1 MLRPTGRALHGLGW
15 AVAMIPGPLGSPGV
29 GCHMGM
35 PQGLGL
41 VHECPEVSISE
52 NTLNQWPGGVG
63 YPVVF

>member
-35 PQGLGL
+35 PQGQGL

-52 NTLNQWPGGVG
+52 NTLN
-63 YPVVF
+63 